1 MKPLRLKHQ
10 PVKPSIRRR
19 VRVLGLLGLCWLFGA
34 AGITVSPEAASQ
46 APDGYQIIAHE
57 KNPAGAAS
65 REFLADVFLKRASRW
80 ESSQSA
86 QPVDQRSDSR
96 VRRAFSLSV
105 LKRPVTAVRSYWTQR
120 IFSGRDVPP
129 PELGSDEAVGRFV
142 ASHPGA
148 VGYVASG
155 PTPPGTKRLEIR

>member
-1 MKPLRLKHQ
+1 MNLFSLQRAH
-10 PVKPSIRRR
+10 VMPSNRPS
-19 VRVLGLLGLCWLFGA
+19 VRALALWGLCWLCGVT
-34 AGITVSPEAASQ
+34 GLTVSADAASP
-46 APDGYQIIAHE
+46 APDGFQIIAHE

-80 ESSQSA
+80 ESSQNA
-86 QPVDQRSDSR
+86 VPVDQRADSR
-96 VRRAFSLSV
+96 VRRAFSLGV

-129 PELGSDEAVGRFV
+129 PELGSDEAVARFV

-148 VGYVASG
+148 VGYVAAG
-155 PTPPGTKRLEIR
+155 PTPAGTKRLEIR

>member
-1 MKPLRLKHQ
+1 MKLRNPQ
-10 PVKPSIRRR
+10 PPPVVPRPRRR
-19 VRVLGLLGLCWLFGA
+19 LRVLALLGLCVLGGA
-34 AGITVSPEAASQ
+34 AGITVAPEAASQ

-57 KNPAGAAS
+57 KNPASAAS

-80 ESSQSA
+80 ESSQNA
-86 QPVDQRSDSR
+86 VPVDQRSDSR
-96 VRRAFSLSV
+96 VRRAFSLAV

-129 PELGSDEAVGRFV
+129 PELGSDDAVARFV

-148 VGYVASG
+148 VGYISAG
-155 PTPPGTKRLEIR
+155 PTPAGTKRLNVR

>member
-1 MKPLRLKHQ
+1 MNQFSQ
-10 PVKPSIRRR
+10 PRSHARPSNRRR
-19 VRVLGLLGLCWLFGA
+19 RSVLALLGLCLSCGV
-34 AGITVSPEAASQ
+34 AGLTVSPHAASQ

-65 REFLADVFLKRASRW
+65 REFLTDVFLKRASRW
-80 ESSQSA
+80 ESSQNA
-86 QPVDQRSDSR
+86 LPVDQRSDSR

-120 IFSGRDVPP
+120 IFSGRDIPP
-129 PELGSDEAVGRFV
+129 PELGSDEAVARFV

-148 VGYVASG
+148 VGYIAAG
-155 PTPPGTKRLEIR
+155 PTPAGTKRLDVR

>member
-1 MKPLRLKHQ
+1 
-10 PVKPSIRRR
+10 
-19 VRVLGLLGLCWLFGA
+19 VLALLGLCWLCA
-34 AGITVSPEAASQ
+34 AASLTLSLDAASQ

-57 KNPAGAAS
+57 KNPANTAS

-80 ESSQSA
+80 ESSQNA
-86 QPVDQRSDSR
+86 LPVDQRMDSR
-96 VRRAFSLSV
+96 VRKTFSLGV

-148 VGYVASG
+148 VGYISSG
-155 PTPPGTKRLEIR
+155 PTPAGTKRLEVR